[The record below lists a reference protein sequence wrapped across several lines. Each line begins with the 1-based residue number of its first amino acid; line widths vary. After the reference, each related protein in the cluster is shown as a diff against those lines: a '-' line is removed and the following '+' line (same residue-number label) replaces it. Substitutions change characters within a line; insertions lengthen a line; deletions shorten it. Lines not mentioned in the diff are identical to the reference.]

1 MEKFAKGQR
10 WISEMEPEL
19 GLGIVTEFNNRTVQ
33 IHFPA
38 SDCFRQYNMTS
49 APLKRVEFK
58 NGDSLKL
65 RDGREFRVTSVSH
78 ENGII
83 FYHSGI
89 DKMAEDELS
98 DTISFTTPRERLL
111 NGFIDRNKEFHLRQQ
126 TLKFQHKSKS
136 LAVRGFMGGRIDLLP
151 HQLFVAHK
159 VTSSKIQRVLL
170 SDETGLGKTIEVCL
184 ILHRL
189 LISGRIDR
197 VLILLP
203 ASLVHQWFVELLR
216 RFNLIFQIIDHEFC
230 ENVTF
235 SNPETNPFLET
246 QLGIISID
254 FLTSE
259 NKWKKL
265 AISSG
270 WDMVVI
276 DEAHHLT
283 EDSAGYL
290 VAKQL
295 AAVSKG
301 LMLLTATP
309 EQLGHRSHF
318 ARLQL
323 LDPARYFDYHQFEQE
338 EEKYQTVSRTI
349 NKLMENRELDKNE
362 KNVLSKFFQQNST
375 LQKDESNSKSAG
387 KTNENLIKKL
397 LDRFGTGRAVFRNTR
412 ANMINFPK
420 REAILIPLQSRP
432 EDLKQQSLELKN
444 NFDEEFIYDYTS
456 DQRVVWLADFLK
468 KQKDTKIL
476 LICNSLKKVKAIEN
490 ALRKLINTNIA
501 LFHENLSLLQRDR
514 NASWFAREQGAQ
526 LLICSEIGSE
536 GRNFQFAHDLVLFDL
551 PFDPELLEQ
560 RIGRLDRIGQTS
572 TIRIHIPYLIGSEYE
587 ILTRWYQD
595 GLNAFEENVP
605 GVYHIFQEIGSQ
617 VKQVVK
623 NKDFLK
629 VDELLK
635 KTSLLRKEIIHKM
648 KTGRD
653 RLLEI
658 NSFNLE
664 LATNITREILNVE
677 KENEIEKYMLNVFRL
692 YGIRYDKIS
701 FQTYKLNLLLLSN
714 PEFPLPAIKHDTL
727 IVTFDR
733 ETAIKHE
740 DIEFLT
746 WDHPMVSG
754 IMDLILGSEKGNCSV
769 AILQG
774 AEKQEIL
781 LEAIYILECVAPKN
795 LYVDR
800 FLPPTPV
807 RIVVNHLLEDYS
819 ESFPASKFTKNVRDT
834 LDTSFLE
841 NDHLKQ
847 EQFPKMMNF
856 CQKLAKN
863 KTPELIN
870 AALSKMNT
878 LLSNEITRLVELKKI
893 NPNISEDEIY
903 FIKEEKVQLEQ
914 ALSSARLRLDAIR
927 LIIRG

>member
-754 IMDLILGSEKGNCSV
+754 IMDLILGSEKAKGN
-769 AILQG
+769 IL
-774 AEKQEIL
+774 
-781 LEAIYILECVAPKN
+781 
-795 LYVDR
+795 
-800 FLPPTPV
+800 
-807 RIVVNHLLEDYS
+807 
-819 ESFPASKFTKNVRDT
+819 SF
-834 LDTSFLE
+834 
-841 NDHLKQ
+841 
-847 EQFPKMMNF
+847 
-856 CQKLAKN
+856 
-863 KTPELIN
+863 
-870 AALSKMNT
+870 
-878 LLSNEITRLVELKKI
+878 
-893 NPNISEDEIY
+893 
-903 FIKEEKVQLEQ
+903 
-914 ALSSARLRLDAIR
+914 
-927 LIIRG
+927 